1 MARNLFCHSF
11 LALNC
16 EKTGGDLECSRL
28 WPAVSLSPFMQIAD
42 DTRIEV
48 SSNESGLMDL
58 SFEQDRYEWNTLT
71 HSQLARRRRWG
82 FSVFLSVALHG
93 LVVAALCWP
102 TAPVFVKPELLAR
115 GEGGSATPLSAVLY
129 VPNDLQLA
137 VPQKPPLLSLP
148 ASTQKKKQRTRLR
161 KRTNVLEEAEKT
173 PNPAE
178 AGSEQGSAY
187 DGASSGDEVKPAL
200 PVTFQD
206 LKIYR
211 SELPSGL
218 QGDVIVEITIDA
230 QGLVVAER
238 LLQGLGHGVDER
250 VIAVLRDWRYHPA
263 TRNGVPIPSKY
274 DVHFHFPSS

>member
-1 MARNLFCHSF
+1 
-11 LALNC
+11 
-16 EKTGGDLECSRL
+16 
-28 WPAVSLSPFMQIAD
+28 
-42 DTRIEV
+42 
-48 SSNESGLMDL
+48 MDL
-58 SFEQDRYEWNTLT
+58 SFEHDRYEWNTLMQ
-71 HSQLARRRRWG
+71 SQPARRRRWG
-82 FSVFLSVALHG
+82 FSVFLSAVIHCLVA
-93 LVVAALCWP
+93 AALCWP

-115 GEGGSATPLSAVLY
+115 GEGGSATPSSAVLY

-137 VPQKPPLLSLP
+137 AAQKPPLLSLP
-148 ASTQKKKQRTRLR
+148 ASAQKKKQRTRLR
-161 KRTNVLEEAEKT
+161 KRSNVLEEAEKT

-187 DGASSGDEVKPAL
+187 DGLSSGDEVKPAL

>member
-1 MARNLFCHSF
+1 
-11 LALNC
+11 
-16 EKTGGDLECSRL
+16 
-28 WPAVSLSPFMQIAD
+28 
-42 DTRIEV
+42 
-48 SSNESGLMDL
+48 MDL
-58 SFEQDRYEWNTLT
+58 SFEHDRYEWNTLT
-71 HSQLARRRRWG
+71 QSQPARRRRWG
-82 FSVFLSVALHG
+82 FSVCLSSAIHCL
-93 LVVAALCWP
+93 VAAVLCWP
-102 TAPVFVKPELLAR
+102 TAPVFVKPVLVAR
-115 GEGGSATPLSAVLY
+115 GEGGSTTPLSVVLY

-137 VPQKPPLLSLP
+137 AAEKPPLLSLP
-148 ASTQKKKQRTRLR
+148 ASAQKKKQRTTLR
-161 KRTNVLEEAEKT
+161 KRTNVLEEVENT

-187 DGASSGDEVKPAL
+187 DGLSSGDEVKPAL

-250 VIAVLRDWRYHPA
+250 VIAVLRDWRYRPA
-263 TRNGVPIPSKY
+263 TRNGMPIPSKY

>member
-1 MARNLFCHSF
+1 
-11 LALNC
+11 
-16 EKTGGDLECSRL
+16 
-28 WPAVSLSPFMQIAD
+28 
-42 DTRIEV
+42 
-48 SSNESGLMDL
+48 MDL

-71 HSQLARRRRWG
+71 QSLPARRRRWS
-82 FSVFLSVALHG
+82 FSVCLSSALHG
-93 LVVAALCWP
+93 LVAAILCWP
-102 TAPVFVKPELLAR
+102 TAPVFVKPVQIAR
-115 GEGGSATPLSAVLY
+115 GEGGSATPLSVVLY

-137 VPQKPPLLSLP
+137 TLTKLPLLSLP
-148 ASTQKKKQRTRLR
+148 ASAQKKKQRTKLS
-161 KRTNVLEEAEKT
+161 KRTNVLEEAEKF

-187 DGASSGDEVKPAL
+187 DGLSSGDEVKPAL
-200 PVTFQD
+200 PVAFQD
-206 LKIYR
+206 LRISR

-230 QGLVVAER
+230 QGIVVAER